1 MKFGMQTVSHPF
13 PSAIRKIVVGR
24 SEVEFEILFKEKSKG
39 QTSGIQQ
46 GCYFAVQHK
55 GKQN

>member
-1 MKFGMQTVSHPF
+1 MKLGMQTVSHPF

-39 QTSGIQQ
+39 
-46 GCYFAVQHK
+46 
-55 GKQN
+55 